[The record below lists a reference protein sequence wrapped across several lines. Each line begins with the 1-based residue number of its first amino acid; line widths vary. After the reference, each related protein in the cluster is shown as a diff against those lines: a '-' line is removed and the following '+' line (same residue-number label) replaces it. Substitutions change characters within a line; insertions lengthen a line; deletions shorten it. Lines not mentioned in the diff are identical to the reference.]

1 MTDVVSSAAVTT
13 VLVVEDDPVLRSLAT
28 EVFEMEGYAV
38 QSFDTADA
46 AWGWLESDSLTP
58 DLLFTDVRMPGR
70 LDGLALAKQ
79 VRQRFP
85 QLPILVSSG
94 YTGQQYAEREEKAL
108 FLPKP
113 WTIDQLL
120 RACGQLG
127 I

>member
-1 MTDVVSSAAVTT
+1 MTARVAPAAATT

-28 EVFEMEGYAV
+28 EVFEMEGFAV
-38 QSFDTADA
+38 QSFATADA
-46 AWGWLESDSLTP
+46 AWAWLDDGTPP

-70 LDGLALAKQ
+70 LDGLALARQ
-79 VRQRFP
+79 VRQRFA

-94 YTGQQYAEREEKAL
+94 YTGQQYAEREDRAL

-120 RACGQLG
+120 NACHRLG
-127 I
+127 L

>member
-1 MTDVVSSAAVTT
+1 MTDVVSPAAVTT

-46 AWGWLESDSLTP
+46 AWGWLESDPLPP

-94 YTGQQYAEREEKAL
+94 YTGQQYAEREERAL

-120 RACGQLG
+120 SACGQLG

>member
-46 AWGWLESDSLTP
+46 AWCWFEADPLPP
-58 DLLFTDVRMPGR
+58 DLLFTDVRMPGQ
-70 LDGLALAKQ
+70 LE

-94 YTGQQYAEREEKAL
+94 YTGQQYAGREDRAL

-120 RACGQLG
+120 KACGQLG
-127 I
+127 V

>member
-1 MTDVVSSAAVTT
+1 MTDVVSPATVTT
-13 VLVVEDDPVLRSLAT
+13 VLVVEDDAVLRSLAT

-38 QSFDTADA
+38 HSFDSADA
-46 AWGWLESDSLTP
+46 AWAWLEQGPPPP

-79 VRQRFP
+79 VRQRFA

-94 YTGQQYAEREEKAL
+94 YTGQQYAEREERAL

-113 WTIDQLL
+113 WSIDQLL
-120 RACGQLG
+120 AACSKLG
-127 I
+127 L